1 MYSFL
6 TDPACLAAE
15 TKVIDSHCLLGIKK
29 LFCTFAILK
38 IRVMAKINDVKN
50 GSVLRYNGELVQ
62 VIEIIHRTPGNLRAF
77 YQAKMKNL
85 KSGKVVEN
93 RFRADEEVDLARVEY
108 KELQYLYNEGQFL
121 VVMDNESFEQ
131 IHVPVEMF
139 GENAKLLKEGMTVKV
154 AFESDQALL
163 AEAPTFVELEVT
175 YTEPGL
181 RGDTATNTL
190 KHATV
195 ETGAVVN
202 VPLFVNTGEV
212 IKIDTRNWSY
222 VGKVK

>member
-1 MYSFL
+1 
-6 TDPACLAAE
+6 
-15 TKVIDSHCLLGIKK
+15 
-29 LFCTFAILK
+29 
-38 IRVMAKINDVKN
+38 MAKINDVKT

-108 KELQYLYNEGQFL
+108 KELQYLYNEGEFL
-121 VVMDNESFEQ
+121 VLMDNESFEQ
-131 IHVPVEMF
+131 VHVPTEMF
-139 GENAKLLKEGMTVKV
+139 GANAKLLKEGMQVKV
-154 AFESDQALL
+154 AFESDQPLL
-163 AEAPTFVELEVT
+163 AEAPTFVELAVT

-181 RGDTATNTL
+181 KGDTATNTL
-190 KHATV
+190 KQATV
-195 ETGAVVN
+195 ETGAVVH